1 MSIASEIKFQ
11 KKSNSFKNEQ
21 NIIKKIAQPLDWTIF
36 YNTRRLFLL
45 DNESEKILK
54 ALFENN
60 DEARCFS

>member
-11 KKSNSFKNEQ
+11 KKSISFKNEQ
-21 NIIKKIAQPLDWTIF
+21 NIIKRLPNYYIGQSF
-36 YNTRRLFLL
+36 YNIRRLFLL